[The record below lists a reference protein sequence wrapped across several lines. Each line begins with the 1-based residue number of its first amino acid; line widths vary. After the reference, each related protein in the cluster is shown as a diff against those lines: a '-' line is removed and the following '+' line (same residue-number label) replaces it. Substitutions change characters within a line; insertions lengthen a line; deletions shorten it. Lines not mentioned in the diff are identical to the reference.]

1 MVRFRPDLSD
11 EPAVRLDG
19 VSLTYERTGEVL
31 SEIDLVLRQ
40 GSFTFLTGP
49 SGAGKSSLL
58 KLMYLAHG
66 PTRGGIRLFGQQ
78 TYDLKRKQLAAMRRR
93 IGVVFQEFRLLDHLT
108 AFENVA
114 LPLRVLGQK
123 PDSYQNEVIDLLRWV
138 GLGERVD
145 APTPSLSGGEQQR
158 VAIARALI
166 NKPDLLIAD
175 EPTGNVDPEMGRK
188 ILRLFAELNKRVGTT
203 ILIATHDLELIREFD
218 APVLRLSDDGSAER
232 LAVPRDGAAYISAIS
247 PQVAGLRVFESSW
260 IQGGVRYLFDP
271 ATGQFSDD
279 GLTPKGKFDD
289 MEGFVSR
296 EVMVTSHDG
305 TQVPVSILH
314 RADIELNGKNPTIVY
329 GYGSYGITIPAGF
342 RVTPLSLVDRGRA
355 AELEAVVERDLDDL
369 HFQQH
374 LVLQPIDALD
384 VPTLRASTPS
394 NSCVPERS
402 PLYPGVPRLAMFS
415 MLLKSSVRTRDSH

>member
-1 MVRFRPDLSD
+1 MTRFRPDLSD

-19 VSLTYERTGEVL
+19 VSLAYERTGEVL
-31 SEIDLVLRQ
+31 TELDVVLSQ

-58 KLMYLAHG
+58 KLMYLAHA
-66 PTRGGIRLFGQQ
+66 PTRGTIRLFGRQ
-78 TYDLKRKQLAAMRRR
+78 TYELKRKQLAALRRR

-114 LPLRVLGQK
+114 LPLRVAGQK
-123 PDSYQNEVIDLLRWV
+123 PDQYQNEVIDLLRWV

-218 APVLRLSDDGSAER
+218 VPVLRLNDG
-232 LAVPRDGAAYISAIS
+232 LLVRDVEYGAA
-247 PQVAGLRVFESSW
+247 Q
-260 IQGGVRYLFDP
+260 
-271 ATGQFSDD
+271 
-279 GLTPKGKFDD
+279 
-289 MEGFVSR
+289 
-296 EVMVTSHDG
+296 
-305 TQVPVSILH
+305 
-314 RADIELNGKNPTIVY
+314 
-329 GYGSYGITIPAGF
+329 
-342 RVTPLSLVDRGRA
+342 
-355 AELEAVVERDLDDL
+355 
-369 HFQQH
+369 
-374 LVLQPIDALD
+374 
-384 VPTLRASTPS
+384 
-394 NSCVPERS
+394 
-402 PLYPGVPRLAMFS
+402 
-415 MLLKSSVRTRDSH
+415 